1 MISIKTVWERI
12 TDHEGKVFRLVE
24 GKTYT
29 YKIVGTSL
37 IPFEINQNISKSEL
51 EKALTLLPLEN
62 TTKLQHLRGP
72 SYIYSIL
79 MDQRIRQND
88 DWGSKS

>member
-1 MISIKTVWERI
+1 MISIKTVWKRI
-12 TDHEGKVFRLVE
+12 TDHEGKVFRQVR
-24 GKTYT
+24 GKAYT
-29 YKIVGTSL
+29 YEIVGTSL
-37 IPFEINQNISKSEL
+37 IPLKINQNISKSEF

-62 TTKLQHLRGP
+62 TAKVQHLRGP

-79 MDQRIRQND
+79 MDQRIRQGD